1 MSREPKV
8 VVTGHDDSGTAI
20 IVSDAAPRTYPN
32 PKFFTTFYEVWNEK
46 RLPVTVSKRM
56 ADGEDALNH
65 PPPRGGVRIRM
76 HDFYPAGDKTKKLSY
91 EEIVEH
97 FKSVGSEDAVPSK
110 ENWKHT
116 FMHRTESIDFGIMIE
131 GELVLVM
138 EEGERLLT
146 PGDIVVQV
154 GTNHSWENR
163 SDKNARICFVLL
175 DGDYD
180 DELRGLLGTAP
191 KPPVG

>member
-1 MSREPKV
+1 MSREPRV
-8 VVTGHDDSGTAI
+8 VVTGHDENGKAI
-20 IVSDAAPRTYPN
+20 ILSDKAPRTYPT

-46 RLPVTVSKRM
+46 KMPVTVSREM
-56 ADGEDALNH
+56 HDTENDLTH

-76 HDFYPAGDKTKKLSY
+76 HDFYPSGGKADELSY
-91 EEIVEH
+91 EEIKEH
-97 FKSVGSEDAVPSK
+97 FAEVGSEDAVPDK
-110 ENWKHT
+110 DNWKHA
-116 FMHRTESIDFGIMIE
+116 FMHRTESIDFGVMIE

-138 EEGERLLT
+138 EEGERVLT
-146 PGDIVVQV
+146 PGDVVVQV

-180 DELRGLLGTAP
+180 DELRGLLGTEP
-191 KPPVG
+191 KPPVS

>member
-1 MSREPKV
+1 MSREPRV
-8 VVTGHDDSGTAI
+8 VVTGHDDEGTAI

-32 PKFFTTFYEVWNEK
+32 PKFLTTFYEIWNEK
-46 RLPVTVSKRM
+46 QIPCTVSKRM
-56 ADGEDALNH
+56 QDNEDALNH

-76 HDFYPAGDKTKKLSY
+76 HDFDPAGDKAGKLTY

-97 FKSVGSEDAVPSK
+97 FKEAGSEDAVPSK
-110 ENWKHT
+110 DKWKHA

-138 EEGERLLT
+138 EEGERVLT
-146 PGDIVVQV
+146 PGDVVVQV
-154 GTNHSWENR
+154 GTNHSLENR

-180 DELRGLLGTAP
+180 DELRGLLGTQP
-191 KPPVG
+191 KP

>member
-8 VVTGHDDSGTAI
+8 IVTGHDDQGTAI
-20 IVSDAAPRTYPN
+20 IISDAAPRTYPA

-46 RLPVTVSKRM
+46 QIPCTVSKRM
-56 ADGEDALNH
+56 QDEEDALNH

-76 HDFYPAGDKTKKLSY
+76 HDFDPAGDRINELSY

-97 FKSVGSEDAVPSK
+97 FKESGSDDAVPSK
-110 ENWKHT
+110 ENWKHA

-138 EEGERLLT
+138 EEGERVLT
-146 PGDIVVQV
+146 PGDVVVQV

-180 DELRGLLGTAP
+180 DELRGLLGTPP
-191 KPPVG
+191 KP

>member
-1 MSREPKV
+1 MLREPKV
-8 VVTGHDDSGTAI
+8 VVTGHDDDGKAI
-20 IVSDAAPRTYPN
+20 IISDAAPRTYPA

-46 RLPVTVSKRM
+46 QIPCTVSKHMR
-56 ADGEDALNH
+56 DEEDALNH

-76 HDFYPAGDKTKKLSY
+76 HDFEPAGDRIDKLTY

-97 FKSVGSEDAVPSK
+97 FKEAGSEDAVPSK
-110 ENWKHT
+110 ENWKHA

-131 GELVLVM
+131 GELTLIM
-138 EEGERLLT
+138 EEGERTLT

-154 GTNHSWENR
+154 GTNHGWENR
-163 SDKNARICFVLL
+163 GNTMSRICFVLL

-180 DELRGLLGTAP
+180 DELRGLLGTKP

>member
-1 MSREPKV
+1 MSREPRV
-8 VVTGHDDSGTAI
+8 VVTGHDKNGKAI
-20 IVSDAAPRTYPN
+20 IISDKAPRTYPT
-32 PKFFTTFYEVWNEK
+32 PKFLTTFYEVWNEK
-46 RLPVTVSKRM
+46 KVPVTVSREM
-56 ADGEDALNH
+56 HDDETDLTH

-76 HDFYPAGDKTKKLSY
+76 HDFDPAGDKSEQLTY

-97 FKSVGSEDAVPSK
+97 FKEAGSEDAVPPK
-110 ENWKHT
+110 DKWKHA

-138 EEGERLLT
+138 EEGERVLT

-154 GTNHSWENR
+154 GTNHSWTNR

-180 DELRGLLGTAP
+180 DELRGLLGTEP

>member
-1 MSREPKV
+1 MSREPRV
-8 VVTGHDDSGTAI
+8 VVTGHDDEGTAI

-32 PKFFTTFYEVWNEK
+32 PKFLTTFYEIWNEK
-46 RLPVTVSKRM
+46 QIPCTVSKRM
-56 ADGEDALNH
+56 QDNEDALNH

-76 HDFYPAGDKTKKLSY
+76 HDFDPAGDKAGKLTY

-97 FKSVGSEDAVPSK
+97 FKEAGSEDAVPSK
-110 ENWKHT
+110 DKWKHA

-138 EEGERLLT
+138 EEGERVLT
-146 PGDIVVQV
+146 PGDVVVQV

-180 DELRGLLGTAP
+180 DELRRLLGTQP
-191 KPPVG
+191 KP

>member
-8 VVTGHDDSGTAI
+8 VVTGHDDDGKAI
-20 IVSDAAPRTYPN
+20 IISDTAPRTYPN
-32 PKFFTTFYEVWNEK
+32 PKFLTTFYEVWNEQ
-46 RLPVTVSKRM
+46 RLPVTVSKHM
-56 ADGEDALNH
+56 ADTEDGLNH

-76 HDFYPAGDKTKKLSY
+76 HDFDPAGDKAGKLSY

-97 FKSVGSEDAVPSK
+97 FKSVGSEDAVPTK
-110 ENWKHT
+110 ENWKHA

-138 EEGERLLT
+138 EEGERVLT

-163 SDKNARICFVLL
+163 SDTNARICFVLL

-180 DELRGLLGTAP
+180 PELRGLLGTAP
-191 KPPVG
+191 KPPIG

>member
-1 MSREPKV
+1 MSREPRV
-8 VVTGHDDSGTAI
+8 VVTGHDKDGTAI
-20 IVSDAAPRTYPN
+20 IISDKAPRTYPN
-32 PKFFTTFYEVWNEK
+32 PKFLTTFYEVWNEK
-46 RLPVTVSKRM
+46 SVPVTVKSEM
-56 ADGEDALNH
+56 HDDENDLTH

-76 HDFYPAGDKTKKLSY
+76 HDFDPAGDKAKQLSY

-97 FKSVGSEDAVPSK
+97 FREVGSEDAVPTK
-110 ENWKHT
+110 ENWKHA

-138 EEGERLLT
+138 EKGERVLT

-180 DELRGLLGTAP
+180 DELRGLLGTEK